1 VPRFRPGLVPS
12 LATAF
17 AVGVLCTLGAWQVRR
32 LHWREADLAAKNAQI
47 DLEPLALADALA
59 DPGAHA
65 YRRIVARGT
74 YDRAQSIV
82 VTPVSRGLN
91 EGARVLTPL
100 LVPGSDRAVLA
111 VLVDRGFVPSSELDT
126 FLAGDLEKG
135 PLPVEVTGLA
145 FVLDVAD
152 AVPGTRDPA
161 SRRVRWAHFDPSRQ
175 AQVKALQAQV
185 PYRLAPLL
193 LQAQDD
199 GKTQLPLGGF
209 ERPRSPVDHRSY
221 AITWFSMAA
230 VALGT
235 WVGLGVKQGRD
246 RAAKAL
252 RVVRPPGRVA

>member
-59 DPGAHA
+59 DPAAHA
-65 YRRIVARGT
+65 YRRVIARGT

-82 VTPVSRGLN
+82 VTPVSHGLE

-100 LVPGSDRAVLA
+100 LVPGPGLA
-111 VLVDRGFVPSSELDT
+111 VVVDRGWVPSSQLDAFLGAEL
-126 FLAGDLEKG
+126 GQG

-161 SRRVRWAHFDPSRQ
+161 SRRLRWAHFDPSRP
-175 AQVKALQAQV
+175 AQVKALQEQV

-193 LQAQDD
+193 LQAQAD
-199 GKTQLPLGGF
+199 GTTQLPLGGF
-209 ERPRSPVDHRSY
+209 ERPTSPVDHRSY

-230 VALGT
+230 VALAT
-235 WVGLGVKQGRD
+235 WVGLGLKQGRD
-246 RAAKAL
+246 RAAQEL
-252 RVVRPPGRVA
+252 RVVRPPG